1 MFIHEFTLIGQNA
14 WSEVYLF
21 STIEEDLEGKR
32 KFMIMTRA
40 LFRSSNANR

>member
-32 KFMIMTRA
+32 KLMPIIWRLTWLSGRE
-40 LFRSSNANR
+40 